1 MEKGAGGEVKPVSS
15 KAKIGAKELTAL
27 LTMYVVPNAFLSYP
41 SAVSLS
47 GMEAAWMEPLLSG
60 LIAMALFLVVQTL
73 IRRYFK
79 GLDFIEIAK
88 EAFGRGFAIL
98 VALACAA
105 YLLAST
111 ASVMRE
117 FEENVITTV
126 LPLTPILVVGL
137 LFILVVWYMA
147 YCGLEGIARTSLILL
162 PILVLGIVAVCLMT
176 VNWWHPYLLLPFW
189 GAGPEAVE
197 AGSLRYSSIFA
208 NVLLV
213 CILYPHA
220 KDEKSFR
227 RVGVVSILLSAILL
241 SGFLAVYHMVFTPQ
255 QANHMTFHLYQLARM
270 IFLGRFFQRMEAIFI
285 FLWVTSAVVKM
296 AFTLWATAY
305 LLAKAFTWPVYR
317 PILPALAL
325 GCFSVSMLPTDVM
338 AAVQWEQQYLLSWG
352 WTIVF
357 ALPFGVVSL
366 ASLRKRGRRRG
377 LRHA

>member
-1 MEKGAGGEVKPVSS
+1 MRPVSS

-41 SAVSLS
+41 SAISHS

-60 LIAMALFLVVQTL
+60 VIAMVLFLMVQTL
-73 IRRYFK
+73 IRRHFK

-88 EAFGRGFAIL
+88 ETFGRAFAIL

-126 LPLTPILVVGL
+126 LPLTPILMVGL

-162 PILVLGIVAVCLMT
+162 PILIAGIVAVCLMT
-176 VNWWHPYLLLPFW
+176 VNWWKPYLLLPIW

-220 KDEKSFR
+220 KDDKSFR
-227 RVGVVSILLSAILL
+227 RVGVVSILLSAVLL
-241 SGFLAVYHMVFTPQ
+241 SGFIAVYHMVFTPQ

-305 LLAKAFTWPVYR
+305 LLASAFQWPVYR

-325 GCFSVSMLPTDVM
+325 GCFSISMVPTDVM
-338 AAVQWEQQYLLSWG
+338 SAVQWEQQYLLGWG

-357 ALPFGVVSL
+357 ALPLGVVSL
-366 ASLRKRGRRRG
+366 ASLRKRGRRGR